1 MSIKA
6 TSVTFFLFNTHTH
19 TYKIKAKTSTTHLS
33 RSEVSDISLYIPGIL
48 DLSIASRTFT
58 LTRYQLAKNA
68 AIKANQPHIFLSPKL
83 IHLRELL
90 SGLMGSARTTSKAY
104 FSQSYKFT
112 CVHVCST
119 SRQEK
124 RASFT
129 TAEESLVAVLPA
141 GCPG

>member
-6 TSVTFFLFNTHTH
+6 TSVTFFFIQHTH

-33 RSEVSDISLYIPGIL
+33 GSEVSDISLYIPGIL
-48 DLSIASRTFT
+48 NLSIASRTFT
-58 LTRYQLAKNA
+58 LTRYQLAK
-68 AIKANQPHIFLSPKL
+68 KCSYKSEPTTHFLSPKL

-112 CVHVCST
+112 CVHVYST

-129 TAEESLVAVLPA
+129 TAEESLVAALPA